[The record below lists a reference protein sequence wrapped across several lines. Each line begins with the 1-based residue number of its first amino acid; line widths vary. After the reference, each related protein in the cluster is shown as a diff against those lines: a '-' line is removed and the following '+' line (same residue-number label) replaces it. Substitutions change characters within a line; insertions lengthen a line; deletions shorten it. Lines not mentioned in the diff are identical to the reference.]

1 MIPLDLATV
10 AAVVGGRLHQADG
23 ERRIHGSVEFDSRRV
38 GPGTLFVALPG
49 QHADGHQF
57 AEQAVAQGAVAVLAA
72 HEVPAPAIVVPAVGH
87 VPTRV
92 LALAGDRDGSGAAVL
107 AALAKLAGH
116 VIRQLPECVVV
127 GLTGSCGKTS
137 TKDLIGHLLAP
148 LGPNVTS
155 PRSFNNELGQP
166 WTVLR
171 ADERTRHLVLE
182 LGTRGIGQLKA
193 LCATAPPRIGVVL
206 NVGDA
211 HLGEF
216 GSRDTIASAKSELVE
231 ALPDASAGGVAVL
244 NADDPRVAAMSDR
257 TSARVVLTGRA
268 AGAHV
273 RATDVELDSRAR
285 PRFTLRVGTASARI
299 TLPTHGEHQID
310 NALAAAAVA
319 LELGVALDDVATG
332 LGTERPTPPHRM
344 AVHQTADGITVI
356 DDARNASSGSM
367 LAALRTLAAT
377 AGTGRKW
384 AVFGAMRELGDATD
398 ETHDR
403 VGRLAAQY
411 ADRVVSVGQDAHL
424 LHAAAAGNGTWT
436 RLVPDVEAAT
446 TLLREETRAGDVV
459 LVKGSRAAALWRI
472 AEALLP
478 ADVPRTHLDSDFS
491 VAGAEGASLSRSRTH

>member
-10 AAVVGGRLHQADG
+10 AAAVGGRLHRADG
-23 ERRIHGSVEFDSRRV
+23 SRQVLGGVEFDSRNVR
-38 GPGTLFVALPG
+38 PGTLFVALPG
-49 QHADGHQF
+49 KNADGHEF

-72 HEVPAPAIVVPAVGH
+72 HEVAAPAIVVPVTGDH
-87 VPTRV
+87 VPSRV

-116 VIRQLPECVVV
+116 VVRRLPDCAVV
-127 GLTGSCGKTS
+127 GVTGSCGKTS

-148 LGPNVTS
+148 LGPTVVS

-171 ADERTRHLVLE
+171 AEERTRHLVLE
-182 LGTRGIGQLKA
+182 LGTRGVGQLAA

-216 GSRDTIASAKSELVE
+216 GSRDAIATAKGELVE

-244 NADDPRVAAMSDR
+244 NADDPRVAAMSTR

-268 AGAHV
+268 ATAHV
-273 RATDVELDSRAR
+273 RAPDVEVDGLARA
-285 PRFTLRVGTASARI
+285 RFTLRLDGAVGTTSARI
-299 TLPTHGEHQID
+299 ALPTHGEHQVD

-319 LELGVALDDVATG
+319 LELGATVDDVVAG
-332 LGTERPTPPHRM
+332 LQAERPLAPHRM
-344 AVHQTADGITVI
+344 AVHRTADGVTVI

-367 LAALRTLAAT
+367 LAALRTLAST
-377 AGTGRKW
+377 TTTDGGRKW
-384 AVFGAMRELGDATD
+384 AVLGAMRELGDATD

-403 VGRLAAQY
+403 VGGLAARY
-411 ADRVVSVGQDAHL
+411 ADRVVSVGGDARL
-424 LHAAAAGNGTWT
+424 IHAAAAAAGTGA
-436 RLVPDVEAAT
+436 RADHVPDTESAT
-446 TLLREETRAGDVV
+446 ALLRDELREGDVV
-459 LVKGSRAAALWRI
+459 LIKGARLAALWRI

-478 ADVPRTHLDSDFS
+478 PEVPSTGWDSDFVK
-491 VAGAEGASLSRSRTH
+491 VAD